1 MKEKKMN
8 MRETVIGL
16 GLVTA
21 LAWFTFRILFK
32 KHSMEVL
39 QEAFRRADIR
49 YVLMGCLCMAVFIN
63 CEAANIR
70 LLMRTFRRTVPFR
83 RSLSYACAG
92 FYFSAITPSATG
104 GQPMQLYYM
113 TRDGFGF
120 AQSSFTLL
128 TVAAVYQ
135 MSVLLY
141 GTAVVIV
148 RFPFV
153 MAQSGVI
160 RWLLIFGILVNGIC
174 SCAILLI
181 ILNGLLAERVGMC
194 IIGFLARIG
203 VIRNKK
209 KAQRRME
216 GLIMEY
222 SRGGAYLREY
232 PLVILRMFLRSM
244 VQLTALF
251 LVPYFACLALGI
263 GAEPGSFL
271 AMQAILSLAVTA
283 VPLPGSVGASE
294 GGFMAL
300 YGPLFGAGQ
309 TFSIMMLSRGISFYG
324 FLVISGLVTA
334 YLQFRPRLRAAGE
347 GKQQVIGVDIDR

>member
-32 KHSMEVL
+32 KHSMEIL

-203 VIRNKK
+203 VIRNKNEGA
-209 KAQRRME
+209 AQDGRAYYGVQQGRCVSE
-216 GLIMEY
+216 GVSAGDPKDVPALH
-222 SRGGAYLREY
+222 GPAH
-232 PLVILRMFLRSM
+232 RS
-244 VQLTALF
+244 VPGALF
-251 LVPYFACLALGI
+251 CLSG
-263 GAEPGSFL
+263 PGN
-271 AMQAILSLAVTA
+271 
-283 VPLPGSVGASE
+283 
-294 GGFMAL
+294 
-300 YGPLFGAGQ
+300 
-309 TFSIMMLSRGISFYG
+309 RC
-324 FLVISGLVTA
+324 
-334 YLQFRPRLRAAGE
+334 
-347 GKQQVIGVDIDR
+347 